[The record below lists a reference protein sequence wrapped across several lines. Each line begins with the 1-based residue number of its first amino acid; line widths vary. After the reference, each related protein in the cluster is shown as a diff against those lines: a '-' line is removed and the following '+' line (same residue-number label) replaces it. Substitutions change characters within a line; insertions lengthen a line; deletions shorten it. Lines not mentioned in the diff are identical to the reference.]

1 MISSN
6 MYDFYFYF
14 QLITILFLVLLSGFF
29 SSSETA
35 LTSISESLLQK
46 KVTEGDRKSY
56 NAQQIVKKKEIAI
69 SAILLGNNLVN
80 ILSSALATNILVKI
94 FGTIGILY
102 STVSMTS
109 IIFIFA
115 EVLPKIYAIRKP
127 DKLLLYYTP
136 YLKSIIWFLSPVNH
150 FVNIAI
156 KYLVKNKKIKSKS
169 SDLDRIRGAILLADK
184 EGGMIKDNKFML
196 ESILDLN
203 EREISEVM
211 IHRKDIFSISNL
223 ENEEKLLEIL
233 NETPFSRIPVW
244 EKNPEN
250 IVGVI
255 LVKDLLRM
263 LVKTKKINLR
273 KILQKP
279 WFVPETTS
287 LSGQLNAF
295 REKQLQIA
303 FVVDEYGVLQGLVTL
318 EDILEE
324 IVGQIEDE
332 HDFPSVMYKSDNQG
346 NIHVNGDVTIRD
358 LNRLH
363 NLKFPEEEASTIA
376 GLIINVSKRIPE
388 KGEHFFIKNYL
399 LTVISRTNTRVTKVQ
414 ISKSKIIS

>member
-1 MISSN
+1 

-14 QLITILFLVLLSGFF
+14 QIFTIVILVILSGFF

-46 KVTEGDRKSY
+46 KVTEGDKKAY
-56 NAQQIVKKKEIAI
+56 NTQILLKKKEMAI

-80 ILSSALATNILVKI
+80 ILSSALATNILVKF

-127 DKLLLYYTP
+127 DKLLIFYTP
-136 YLKSIIWFLSPVNH
+136 YLKSVIWFLSPVNH

-156 KYLVKNKKIKSKS
+156 KYLVKNKNIESKS
-169 SDLDRIRGAILLADK
+169 LGLDRIRGAILLADK
-184 EGGMIKDNKFML
+184 EGRMIKDNKFML

-203 EREISEVM
+203 EREISQVM
-211 IHRKDIFSISNL
+211 IHRKDIFSISKK
-223 ENEEKLLEIL
+223 ENKALLLDTI
-233 NETPFSRIPVW
+233 NKTPFSRIPIW
-244 EKNPEN
+244 DKNPEN
-250 IVGVI
+250 IIGVV

-263 LVKTKKINLR
+263 LIKIKNINLE
-273 KILQKP
+273 KIMQRP
-279 WFVPETTS
+279 WFIPETTS
-287 LSGQLNAF
+287 LSSQLNAF
-295 REKQLQIA
+295 REKQQQLA

-332 HDFPSVMYKSDNQG
+332 HDSPSIKHQSDNKG

-376 GLIINVSKRIPE
+376 GLVINLAKRIPE

-399 LTVISRTNTRVTKVQ
+399 LTITSRTKTRVTKVQ
-414 ISKSKIIS
+414 IRKNKANSIS

>member
-1 MISSN
+1 M
-6 MYDFYFYF
+6 MDDFSFYF
-14 QLITILFLVLLSGFF
+14 QIFTIVILIIFSGFF

-46 KVTEGDRKSY
+46 KVTEGDKKAH
-56 NAQQIVKKKEIAI
+56 NTQILLKKKEMAI

-80 ILSSALATNILVKI
+80 ILSSALATNILVKF

-127 DKLLLYYTP
+127 DKLLIFYTP
-136 YLKSIIWFLSPVNH
+136 YLKSVIWFLSPVNH

-156 KYLVKNKKIKSKS
+156 KYLVKNKNIESKS
-169 SDLDRIRGAILLADK
+169 LGLDRIRGAILLADK
-184 EGGMIKDNKFML
+184 EGRMIKDNKFML

-203 EREISEVM
+203 EREISQVM
-211 IHRKDIFSISNL
+211 IHRKDIFSISKK
-223 ENEEKLLEIL
+223 ENKALLLDTI
-233 NETPFSRIPVW
+233 NKTPFSRIPIW
-244 EKNPEN
+244 DKNPEN
-250 IVGVI
+250 IIGVV

-263 LVKTKKINLR
+263 LIKINNINLE
-273 KILQKP
+273 KIMQRP
-279 WFVPETTS
+279 WFIPETTS
-287 LSGQLNAF
+287 LSSQLNAF
-295 REKQLQIA
+295 REKQQQLA

-332 HDFPSVMYKSDNQG
+332 HDSPSIKHQSDNKG

-376 GLIINVSKRIPE
+376 GLVINLAKRIPE

-399 LTVISRTNTRVTKVQ
+399 LTITSRTKTRVTKVQ
-414 ISKSKIIS
+414 IRKNKANSIS

>member
-1 MISSN
+1 
-6 MYDFYFYF
+6 MYEFYIYF
-14 QLITILFLVLLSGFF
+14 QLLAIFILILLSGFF

-35 LTSISESLLQK
+35 LTSISEALLQK
-46 KVTEGDRKSY
+46 KVTEGDKKAY
-56 NAQQIVKKKEIAI
+56 NTQILLKKKEMAI

-80 ILSSALATNILVKI
+80 ILSSALATNILVKM

-102 STVSMTS
+102 STLSMTS
-109 IIFIFA
+109 LIFIFA

-127 DKLLLYYTP
+127 DRLLLFYTP
-136 YLKSIIWFLSPVNH
+136 YLNFVIWFLNPINH

-169 SDLDRIRGAILLADK
+169 FNLDRIRGAILLADK
-184 EGGMIKDNKFML
+184 EGGMVKDNKFML

-203 EREISEVM
+203 EREINEVM
-211 IHRKDIFSISNL
+211 IHRKDIFSISI
-223 ENEEKLLEIL
+223 NEDNKYLLETL
-233 NETPFSRIPVW
+233 HKTPFSRIPVW

-250 IVGVI
+250 IVGIV
-255 LVKDLLRM
+255 LVKDLLRT
-263 LVKTKKINLR
+263 LIKTKNINLR
-273 KILQKP
+273 KIIQKP
-279 WFVPETTS
+279 WFIPETTT
-287 LSGQLNAF
+287 LSSQLNAF

-303 FVVDEYGVLQGLVTL
+303 VVVDEYGVLQGLVTL

-332 HDFPSVMYKSDNQG
+332 HDSPSVKYKSDKKG
-346 NIHVNGDVTIRD
+346 NIHVNGDVTLRD

-363 NLKFPEEEASTIA
+363 NLKLPEEEAATIA

-388 KGEHFFIKNYL
+388 KGENFFIKNYM
-399 LTVISRTNTRVTKVQ
+399 LTVISRTKTRVTKVQ
-414 ISKSKIIS
+414 ISNTQRY

>member
-1 MISSN
+1 

-14 QLITILFLVLLSGFF
+14 QIFTIVILVILSGFF

-46 KVTEGDRKSY
+46 KVTEGDKKAY
-56 NAQQIVKKKEIAI
+56 NTEILLKKKEMAI

-80 ILSSALATNILVKI
+80 ILSSALATNILVKF

-127 DKLLLYYTP
+127 DKLLIFYTP
-136 YLKSIIWFLSPVNH
+136 YLKSVIWFLSPVNH

-156 KYLVKNKKIKSKS
+156 KYLVKNKNIESKS
-169 SDLDRIRGAILLADK
+169 LDLDRIRGAILLADK
-184 EGGMIKDNKFML
+184 EGRMIKDNKFML

-203 EREISEVM
+203 EREISQVM
-211 IHRKDIFSISNL
+211 IHRKDIFSISKR
-223 ENEEKLLEIL
+223 ENKALLLDTI
-233 NETPFSRIPVW
+233 NKTPFSRIPIW
-244 EKNPEN
+244 DKNPEN
-250 IVGVI
+250 IIGVV
-255 LVKDLLRM
+255 LVKDFLRM
-263 LVKTKKINLR
+263 LIKNKKINLER
-273 KILQKP
+273 IMQRP
-279 WFVPETTS
+279 WFIPETTT
-287 LSGQLNAF
+287 LSSQLNAF
-295 REKQLQIA
+295 RDKQQQLA

-332 HDFPSVMYKSDNQG
+332 HDSPSIRHQSDNKG

-376 GLIINVSKRIPE
+376 GLIINIAKRIPE
-388 KGEHFFIKNYL
+388 KGEHFFIKNNL
-399 LTVISRTNTRVTKVQ
+399 LTITSRTKTRVTKVQ
-414 ISKSKIIS
+414 IRKNKANSIS

>member
-1 MISSN
+1 
-6 MYDFYFYF
+6 MYEFYLYF
-14 QLITILFLVLLSGFF
+14 QLLAILILILLSGFF

-35 LTSISESLLQK
+35 LTSISEALLQK
-46 KVTEGDRKSY
+46 KVTEGDNKAY
-56 NAQQIVKKKEIAI
+56 NTQILLKKKEMAI

-80 ILSSALATNILVKI
+80 ILSSALATNILVKM

-102 STVSMTS
+102 STLSMTS
-109 IIFIFA
+109 LIFIFA

-127 DKLLLYYTP
+127 DRLLLFYTP
-136 YLKSIIWFLSPVNH
+136 YLNFVIWFLNPINH

-169 SDLDRIRGAILLADK
+169 FNLDRIRGAILLADK
-184 EGGMIKDNKFML
+184 EGGMVKDNKFML

-203 EREISEVM
+203 EREINEVM
-211 IHRKDIFSISNL
+211 IHRKDIFSISV
-223 ENEEKLLEIL
+223 NEDYKHLIETL
-233 NETPFSRIPVW
+233 NKTPFSRIPVW

-250 IVGVI
+250 IVGIV
-255 LVKDLLRM
+255 LVKDLLRT
-263 LVKTKKINLR
+263 LIKKKNINLR
-273 KILQKP
+273 KISQKP
-279 WFVPETTS
+279 WFIPETTT
-287 LSGQLNAF
+287 LSSQLNAF

-303 FVVDEYGVLQGLVTL
+303 VVVDEYGVLQGLVTL

-332 HDFPSVMYKSDNQG
+332 HDSPSVKYKSDKKG
-346 NIHVNGDVTIRD
+346 NIQANGDVTLRD

-363 NLKFPEEEASTIA
+363 NLKLPEEEAATIA

-388 KGEHFFIKNYL
+388 KGESFFIKNYM
-399 LTVISRTNTRVTKVQ
+399 LTVISRTKTRVTKVQ
-414 ISKSKIIS
+414 ISRTQGY

>member
-1 MISSN
+1 

-14 QLITILFLVLLSGFF
+14 QIFTIVILVILSGFF

-46 KVTEGDRKSY
+46 KVTEGDKKAY
-56 NAQQIVKKKEIAI
+56 NTEILLKKKEMAI

-80 ILSSALATNILVKI
+80 ILSSALATNILVKF

-127 DKLLLYYTP
+127 DKLLIFYTP
-136 YLKSIIWFLSPVNH
+136 YLKSVIWFLSPVNH

-156 KYLVKNKKIKSKS
+156 KYLVKNKNIESKS
-169 SDLDRIRGAILLADK
+169 LDLDRIRGAILLADK
-184 EGGMIKDNKFML
+184 EGRMIKDNKFML

-203 EREISEVM
+203 EREISQVM
-211 IHRKDIFSISNL
+211 IHRKDIFSISKR
-223 ENEEKLLEIL
+223 ENNALLLDTI
-233 NETPFSRIPVW
+233 NKTPFSRIPIW
-244 EKNPEN
+244 DKNPEN
-250 IVGVI
+250 IIGVI

-263 LVKTKKINLR
+263 LIKTKNINLE
-273 KILQKP
+273 KIMQRP
-279 WFVPETTS
+279 WFIPETTS
-287 LSGQLNAF
+287 LSSQLNAF
-295 REKQLQIA
+295 REKQQQLA

-332 HDFPSVMYKSDNQG
+332 HDSPSIKHQSDNKG

-376 GLIINVSKRIPE
+376 GLVINLAKRIPE

-399 LTVISRTNTRVTKVQ
+399 LTITSRTKTRVTKVQ
-414 ISKSKIIS
+414 IRKNKANSIS

>member
-1 MISSN
+1 
-6 MYDFYFYF
+6 MYEFYLYF
-14 QLITILFLVLLSGFF
+14 QLLAILILILLSGFF

-35 LTSISESLLQK
+35 LTSISEALLQK
-46 KVTEGDRKSY
+46 KVTEGDNKAY
-56 NAQQIVKKKEIAI
+56 NTQILLKKKEMAI

-80 ILSSALATNILVKI
+80 ILSSALATNILVKM

-102 STVSMTS
+102 STLSMTS
-109 IIFIFA
+109 LIFIFA

-127 DKLLLYYTP
+127 DRLLLFYTP
-136 YLKSIIWFLSPVNH
+136 YLNFVIWFLNPINH

-169 SDLDRIRGAILLADK
+169 FNLDRIRGAILLADK
-184 EGGMIKDNKFML
+184 EGGMVKDNKFML

-203 EREISEVM
+203 EREINEVM
-211 IHRKDIFSISNL
+211 IHRKDIFSISV
-223 ENEEKLLEIL
+223 NEDYKHLIETL
-233 NETPFSRIPVW
+233 NKTPFSRIPVW

-250 IVGVI
+250 IVGIV
-255 LVKDLLRM
+255 LVKDLLRT
-263 LVKTKKINLR
+263 LIKTKNINLR
-273 KILQKP
+273 KISQKP
-279 WFVPETTS
+279 WFIPETTT
-287 LSGQLNAF
+287 LSSQLNAF

-303 FVVDEYGVLQGLVTL
+303 VVVDEYGVLQGLVTL

-332 HDFPSVMYKSDNQG
+332 HDSPSVKYKSDKKG
-346 NIHVNGDVTIRD
+346 NIQANGDVTLRD

-363 NLKFPEEEASTIA
+363 NLKLPEEEAATIA

-388 KGEHFFIKNYL
+388 KGESFFIKNYM
-399 LTVISRTNTRVTKVQ
+399 LTVISRTKTRVTKVQ
-414 ISKSKIIS
+414 ISRTQGY

>member
-1 MISSN
+1 M
-6 MYDFYFYF
+6 MDDFSFYF
-14 QLITILFLVLLSGFF
+14 QIFTIVILVIFSGFF

-46 KVTEGDRKSY
+46 KVTEGDKKAY
-56 NAQQIVKKKEIAI
+56 NTEILLKKKEMAI

-80 ILSSALATNILVKI
+80 ILSSALATNILVKF

-127 DKLLLYYTP
+127 DKLLIFYTP
-136 YLKSIIWFLSPVNH
+136 YLKSVIWFLSPVNH

-156 KYLVKNKKIKSKS
+156 KYLVKNKNIESKS
-169 SDLDRIRGAILLADK
+169 LDLDRIRGAILLADK
-184 EGGMIKDNKFML
+184 EGRMIKDNKFML

-203 EREISEVM
+203 EREISQVM
-211 IHRKDIFSISNL
+211 IHRKDIFSISKR
-223 ENEEKLLEIL
+223 ENNALLLDTI
-233 NETPFSRIPVW
+233 NKTPFSRIPIW
-244 EKNPEN
+244 DKNPEN
-250 IVGVI
+250 IIGVV

-263 LVKTKKINLR
+263 LIKINNINLE
-273 KILQKP
+273 KIMQRP
-279 WFVPETTS
+279 WFIPETTS
-287 LSGQLNAF
+287 LSSQLNAF
-295 REKQLQIA
+295 REKQQQLA

-332 HDFPSVMYKSDNQG
+332 HDSPSIKHQSDNKG

-376 GLIINVSKRIPE
+376 GLVINLAKRIPE

-399 LTVISRTNTRVTKVQ
+399 LTITSRTKTRVTKVQ
-414 ISKSKIIS
+414 IRKNKANSIS

>member
-1 MISSN
+1 M
-6 MYDFYFYF
+6 MDDFSFYF
-14 QLITILFLVLLSGFF
+14 QIFTIVILIIFSGFF

-46 KVTEGDRKSY
+46 KVTEGDKKAH
-56 NAQQIVKKKEIAI
+56 NTQILLKKKEMAI

-80 ILSSALATNILVKI
+80 ILSSALATNILVKF

-127 DKLLLYYTP
+127 DKLLIFYTP
-136 YLKSIIWFLSPVNH
+136 YLKSVIWFLSPVNH

-156 KYLVKNKKIKSKS
+156 KYLVKNKNIESKS
-169 SDLDRIRGAILLADK
+169 LDLDRIRGAILLADK
-184 EGGMIKDNKFML
+184 EGRMIKDNKFML

-203 EREISEVM
+203 EREISQVM
-211 IHRKDIFSISNL
+211 IHRKDIFSISKR
-223 ENEEKLLEIL
+223 ENKALLL
-233 NETPFSRIPVW
+233 DAVNKTPFSRIPIW
-244 EKNPEN
+244 DKNPEN
-250 IVGVI
+250 IIGVV
-255 LVKDLLRM
+255 LVKDFLRM
-263 LVKTKKINLR
+263 LIKTKKINLER
-273 KILQKP
+273 IMQRP
-279 WFVPETTS
+279 WFIPETTT
-287 LSGQLNAF
+287 LSSQLNAF
-295 REKQLQIA
+295 RDKQQQLA

-332 HDFPSVMYKSDNQG
+332 HDSPSIKHQSDNKG

-376 GLIINVSKRIPE
+376 GLIINLAKRIPE

-399 LTVISRTNTRVTKVQ
+399 LTITSRTKTRVTKVQ
-414 ISKSKIIS
+414 IRKNKARSIS

>member
-1 MISSN
+1 

-14 QLITILFLVLLSGFF
+14 QIFTIVILVILSGFF

-46 KVTEGDRKSY
+46 KVTEGDKKAH
-56 NAQQIVKKKEIAI
+56 NTQILLKKKEMAI

-80 ILSSALATNILVKI
+80 ILSSALATNILVKF

-127 DKLLLYYTP
+127 DKLLIFYTP
-136 YLKSIIWFLSPVNH
+136 YLKSVIWFLSPVNH

-156 KYLVKNKKIKSKS
+156 KYLVKNKNIESKS
-169 SDLDRIRGAILLADK
+169 LDLDRIRGAILLADK
-184 EGGMIKDNKFML
+184 EGRMIKDNKFML

-203 EREISEVM
+203 EREISQVM
-211 IHRKDIFSISNL
+211 IHRKDIFSISKR
-223 ENEEKLLEIL
+223 ENNALLLDTI
-233 NETPFSRIPVW
+233 NKTPFSRIPIW
-244 EKNPEN
+244 DKNPEN
-250 IVGVI
+250 IIGVI

-263 LVKTKKINLR
+263 LIKTKNINLE
-273 KILQKP
+273 KIMQRP
-279 WFVPETTS
+279 WFIPETTS
-287 LSGQLNAF
+287 LSSQLNAF
-295 REKQLQIA
+295 REKQQQLA

-332 HDFPSVMYKSDNQG
+332 HDSPSIKHQSDNKG

-376 GLIINVSKRIPE
+376 GLIINIAKRIPE
-388 KGEHFFIKNYL
+388 KGEHFFIKNNL
-399 LTVISRTNTRVTKVQ
+399 LTITSRTKTRVTKVQ
-414 ISKSKIIS
+414 IRKNKARSIS

>member
-1 MISSN
+1 M
-6 MYDFYFYF
+6 MDDFSFYF
-14 QLITILFLVLLSGFF
+14 QIFTIVILIIFSGFF

-46 KVTEGDRKSY
+46 KVTEGDKKAH
-56 NAQQIVKKKEIAI
+56 NTQILLKKKEMAI

-80 ILSSALATNILVKI
+80 ILSSALATNILVKF

-127 DKLLLYYTP
+127 DKLLIFYTP
-136 YLKSIIWFLSPVNH
+136 YLKSVIWFLSPVNH

-156 KYLVKNKKIKSKS
+156 KYLVKNKNIESKS
-169 SDLDRIRGAILLADK
+169 LGLDRIRGAILLADK
-184 EGGMIKDNKFML
+184 EGRMIKDNKFML

-203 EREISEVM
+203 EREISQVM
-211 IHRKDIFSISNL
+211 IHRKDIFSISKK
-223 ENEEKLLEIL
+223 ENKALLLDTI
-233 NETPFSRIPVW
+233 NKTPFSRIPIW
-244 EKNPEN
+244 DKNPEN
-250 IVGVI
+250 IIGVV

-263 LVKTKKINLR
+263 LIKIKNINLE
-273 KILQKP
+273 KIMQRP
-279 WFVPETTS
+279 WFIPETTS
-287 LSGQLNAF
+287 LSSQLNAF
-295 REKQLQIA
+295 REKQQQLA

-332 HDFPSVMYKSDNQG
+332 HDSPSIKHQSDNKG

-376 GLIINVSKRIPE
+376 GLVINLAKRIPE

-399 LTVISRTNTRVTKVQ
+399 LTITSRTKTRVTKVQ
-414 ISKSKIIS
+414 IRKNKANSIS

>member
-1 MISSN
+1 

-14 QLITILFLVLLSGFF
+14 QIFTIVILVILSGFF

-46 KVTEGDRKSY
+46 KVTEGDKKAH
-56 NAQQIVKKKEIAI
+56 NTQILLKKKEMAI

-80 ILSSALATNILVKI
+80 ILSSALATNILVKF

-127 DKLLLYYTP
+127 DKLLIFYTP
-136 YLKSIIWFLSPVNH
+136 YLKSVIWFLSPVNH

-156 KYLVKNKKIKSKS
+156 KYLVKNKNIESKS
-169 SDLDRIRGAILLADK
+169 LDLDRIRGAILLADK
-184 EGGMIKDNKFML
+184 EGRMIKDNKFML

-203 EREISEVM
+203 EREISQVM
-211 IHRKDIFSISNL
+211 IHRKDIFSISKR
-223 ENEEKLLEIL
+223 ENKALLL
-233 NETPFSRIPVW
+233 DAVNKTPFSRIPIW
-244 EKNPEN
+244 DKNPEN
-250 IVGVI
+250 IIGVV
-255 LVKDLLRM
+255 LVKDFLRM
-263 LVKTKKINLR
+263 LIKTKKINLE
-273 KILQKP
+273 KIMQRP
-279 WFVPETTS
+279 WFIPETTT
-287 LSGQLNAF
+287 LSSQLNAF
-295 REKQLQIA
+295 RDKQQQLA

-332 HDFPSVMYKSDNQG
+332 HDSPSIKHQSDNKG

-376 GLIINVSKRIPE
+376 GLIINLAKRIPE

-399 LTVISRTNTRVTKVQ
+399 LTITSRTKTRVTKVQ
-414 ISKSKIIS
+414 IRKNKARSIS

>member
-1 MISSN
+1 MHD
-6 MYDFYFYF
+6 YYFYLQIF
-14 QLITILFLVLLSGFF
+14 VIFILILSSGFF

-46 KVTEGDRKSY
+46 KVTEGDMKAF
-56 NAQQIVKKKEIAI
+56 NTQILLKKKEMAI

-80 ILSSALATNILVKI
+80 ILSSALATNILVNT
-94 FGTIGILY
+94 FGPIGILY
-102 STVSMTS
+102 STISMTS

-127 DKLLLYYTP
+127 DKLLIFYTP
-136 YLKSIIWFLSPVNH
+136 YLKSVIWILSPINH

-156 KYLVKNKKIKSKS
+156 KYLVKNKNTKSKNLN
-169 SDLDRIRGAILLADK
+169 LDRIRGAILIADK
-184 EGGMIKDNKFML
+184 EGVMFKDNKFML

-211 IHRKDIFSISNL
+211 IHRKDIFSISKK
-223 ENEEKLLEIL
+223 ENKKELLNIV
-233 NETPFSRIPVW
+233 NKTPYSRIPIW
-244 EKNPEN
+244 DKNPEN

-255 LVKDLLRM
+255 LVKDLLRIF
-263 LVKTKKINLR
+263 LNGKNIDFTKI
-273 KILQKP
+273 IQKP
-279 WFVPETTS
+279 WFIPETTS

-295 REKQLQIA
+295 REKQQQIA

-332 HDFPSVMYKSDNQG
+332 HDTPSADYESDNEG
-346 NIHVNGDVTIRD
+346 NIYVDGNATIRD

-363 NLKFPEEEASTIA
+363 NLKFPEEEASTIS
-376 GLIINVSKRIPE
+376 GLIMNLSKRIPQ
-388 KGEHFFIKNYL
+388 KGEYFYINDYL
-399 LTVISRTNTRVTKVQ
+399 LTVRARTKTRVTRVHIYNTKK
-414 ISKSKIIS
+414 IS

>member
-1 MISSN
+1 

-14 QLITILFLVLLSGFF
+14 QIFTIVILVILSGFF

-46 KVTEGDRKSY
+46 KVTEGDKKAY
-56 NAQQIVKKKEIAI
+56 NTQILLKKKEMAI

-80 ILSSALATNILVKI
+80 ILSSALATNILVKF

-127 DKLLLYYTP
+127 DKLLIFYTP
-136 YLKSIIWFLSPVNH
+136 YLKSVIWFLSPVNH

-156 KYLVKNKKIKSKS
+156 KYLVKNKNIESKS
-169 SDLDRIRGAILLADK
+169 LGLDRIRGAILLADK
-184 EGGMIKDNKFML
+184 EGRMIKDNKFML

-203 EREISEVM
+203 EREISQVM
-211 IHRKDIFSISNL
+211 IHRKDIFSISKK
-223 ENEEKLLEIL
+223 ENKALLLDTI
-233 NETPFSRIPVW
+233 NKTPFSRIPIW
-244 EKNPEN
+244 DKNPEN
-250 IVGVI
+250 IIGVI

-263 LVKTKKINLR
+263 LIKTKNINLE
-273 KILQKP
+273 KIMQRP
-279 WFVPETTS
+279 WFIPETTS
-287 LSGQLNAF
+287 LSSQLNAF
-295 REKQLQIA
+295 REKQQQLA

-332 HDFPSVMYKSDNQG
+332 HDSPSIKHQSDNKG

-376 GLIINVSKRIPE
+376 GLVINLAKRIPE

-399 LTVISRTNTRVTKVQ
+399 LTITSRTKTRVTKVQ
-414 ISKSKIIS
+414 IRKNKANSIS

>member
-1 MISSN
+1 

-14 QLITILFLVLLSGFF
+14 QIFTIVILVILSGFF

-46 KVTEGDRKSY
+46 KVTEGDKKAH
-56 NAQQIVKKKEIAI
+56 NTQILLKKKEMAI

-80 ILSSALATNILVKI
+80 ILSSALATNILVKF

-127 DKLLLYYTP
+127 DKLLIFYTP
-136 YLKSIIWFLSPVNH
+136 YLKSVIWFLSPVNH

-156 KYLVKNKKIKSKS
+156 KYLVKNKNIESKS
-169 SDLDRIRGAILLADK
+169 LDLDRIRGAILLADK
-184 EGGMIKDNKFML
+184 EGRMIKDNKFML

-203 EREISEVM
+203 EREISQVM
-211 IHRKDIFSISNL
+211 IHRKDIFSISKK
-223 ENEEKLLEIL
+223 ENKALLLDTI
-233 NETPFSRIPVW
+233 NKTPFSRIPIW
-244 EKNPEN
+244 DKNPEN
-250 IVGVI
+250 IIGVV

-263 LVKTKKINLR
+263 LIKINNINLE
-273 KILQKP
+273 KIMQRP
-279 WFVPETTS
+279 WFIPETTS
-287 LSGQLNAF
+287 LSSQLNAF
-295 REKQLQIA
+295 REKQQQLA

-332 HDFPSVMYKSDNQG
+332 HDSPSIKHQSDNKG

-376 GLIINVSKRIPE
+376 GLVINLAKRIPE

-399 LTVISRTNTRVTKVQ
+399 LTITSRTKTRVTKVQ
-414 ISKSKIIS
+414 IRKNKANSIS